1 MKKIGLLGGSFDP
14 VHLAHIALA
23 NAAYRYADLDTVELI
38 PAANP
43 WQRGPLMATTRQRL
57 DMLEL
62 AIGQNPGLAINPIEI
77 DRGGK
82 TYTLDTLQQL
92 PQGPDYYWILGTDQL
107 ANFCSWRGWR
117 DITRLAHLMV
127 AQRPGSEPD
136 APEELAA
143 HLEAIERPLLR
154 LPFQP
159 MPISASH
166 IRRQLSAG
174 ASVEGMVDE
183 KVAGY
188 IRKHNLYRG
197 HP

>member
-23 NAAYRYADLDTVELI
+23 NAAYNHVGLDTVELI

-43 WQRGPLMATTRQRL
+43 WQRAPLAATTQQRL

-62 AIGQNPGLAINPIEI
+62 AVGQSSDLIINPIEI

-92 PQGPDYYWILGTDQL
+92 PQGPDYYWIIGADQL
-107 ANFCSWRGWR
+107 ANFCSWHGWQA
-117 DITRLAHLMV
+117 ITKLASLVV
-127 AQRPGSEPD
+127 AQRPGSQLD
-136 APEELAA
+136 APQELAS
-143 HLEAIERPLLR
+143 HLNSINRQLIR

-159 MPISASH
+159 MDISASD
-166 IRRQLSAG
+166 IRQQLAAG
-174 ASVEGMVDE
+174 APVQGMLDQ
-183 KVAGY
+183 KVAQY
-188 IRKHNLYRG
+188 IQENNLYRT
-197 HP
+197 HR